1 MCNVAEVFNGF
12 RVKFSSNELNELN
25 STSERGLTLA
35 IAWFRLHVTQIKRD
49 YKIKGV
55 LFIVLSI
62 FVVSQL
68 FSIV

>member
-55 LFIVLSI
+55 L
-62 FVVSQL
+62 
-68 FSIV
+68 